1 MTIWLLMVHRLDDG
15 GSYAAAAFKT
25 EARAK
30 AAMKDAEEEVKK
42 EYDPFTYFT
51 IRSLE
56 VQE

>member
-1 MTIWLLMVHRLDDG
+1 MVHRLDDG